1 MQKNLKG
8 QGPEVGGLKP
18 EIQWENGFLRA
29 ERVVDTQVQMEEHE
43 SFVAL
48 VLPVC

>member
-8 QGPEVGGLKP
+8 QGPEVRGLKP

-29 ERVVDTQVQMEEHE
+29 ERMVDTQVQMEEHE